1 MGYYSA
7 VKLPWV
13 QRVLWLLV
21 TFCILY
27 VLISPLPEVDATLSG
42 KLIPDFF
49 VLVTYALLG
58 LLVLIPSSLRSF
70 RLHWFAENEVLCKS
84 CVRLC

>member
-1 MGYYSA
+1 M
-7 VKLPWV
+7 KLLWV

-21 TFCILY
+21 IFCILY

-49 VLVTYALLG
+49 VLITYALLG
-58 LLVLIPSSLRSF
+58 LLVLIRSSLRSF
-70 RLHWFAENEVLCKS
+70 RLHSFVQSEVLCKS